1 MPFGLRNASQTFQR
15 FIDNVFRGLDCTYVY
30 IDDVLIASKT
40 PTEHLT
46 HLRSVFQR
54 LEQYNII
61 INPSKS
67 AFGLSEITVLGHQVN
82 HRGISALRDKVR
94 AIDNF
99 PLPTDQ
105 RTLRTFLGLVSV
117 YHRFLRRCA
126 HILKPLNDL
135 LSVKTTT
142 LDWTPAAKQSF
153 INIKQAL
160 ATVTLLSHPHEDAP
174 INIMTD
180 ASYVAIGAVI
190 QQLVEGVW
198 QPLGY
203 FSRTLNP
210 TERRYSTF
218 DRELLA
224 IYSSINHIRHF
235 VEGRKFH
242 IITDHKPLS
251 FL

>member
-1 MPFGLRNASQTFQR
+1 MPSTMQLSQTAIQFLIFRTLAPLNLHGCTVFSKLDLLRAYHQIPVRPEDVHKTAITSLFGLFEFLRIPFGLRNASQTFQR

-40 PTEHLT
+40 PTEYLT

-54 LEQYNII
+54 LEQYNIV

-82 HRGISALRDKVR
+82 HRGITALRDKVR
-94 AIDNF
+94 AIDHF

-142 LDWTPAAKQSF
+142 LD
-153 INIKQAL
+153 
-160 ATVTLLSHPHEDAP
+160 
-174 INIMTD
+174 
-180 ASYVAIGAVI
+180 
-190 QQLVEGVW
+190 
-198 QPLGY
+198 
-203 FSRTLNP
+203 
-210 TERRYSTF
+210 
-218 DRELLA
+218 
-224 IYSSINHIRHF
+224 
-235 VEGRKFH
+235 
-242 IITDHKPLS
+242 
-251 FL
+251 